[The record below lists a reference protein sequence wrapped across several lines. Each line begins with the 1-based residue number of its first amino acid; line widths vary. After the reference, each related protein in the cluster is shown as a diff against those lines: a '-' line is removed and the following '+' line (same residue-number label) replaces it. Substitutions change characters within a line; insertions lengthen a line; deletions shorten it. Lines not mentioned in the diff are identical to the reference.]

1 MAGFLGAT
9 LTNSSVDGAL
19 GYATTEIGPRWR
31 QRRPVAIN
39 RKQTLLVKLAI
50 AAVAS
55 PILTGIL
62 LLVAAAALGMHAP
75 HVGYLWLLLT
85 LAAMMI
91 AAGTLAL
98 FAAFGAIGQALAL
111 ILFVYLSLASSGG
124 TVPSEALPG
133 FFRVVGRRRAAAPV
147 ARRHPRDPLLRR
159 ARRRRLDAG
168 GDRDRG
174 RARVLARGRSD
185 RDRPGMTDKRLYRLA
200 PDLLAY
206 VEQAVDRRPRPVPE
220 GADADATLS
229 SWQADP

>member
-1 MAGFLGAT
+1 M
-9 LTNSSVDGAL
+9 
-19 GYATTEIGPRWR
+19 
-31 QRRPVAIN
+31 
-39 RKQTLLVKLAI
+39 AI

-75 HVGYLWLLLT
+75 HVGYLWLLLI

-133 FFRVVGRRRAAAPV
+133 FFRVRRDTSSRCASCSAAPARSSTSARAATPA
-147 ARRHPRDPLLRR
+147 
-159 ARRRRLDAG
+159 
-168 GDRDRG
+168 
-174 RARVLARGRSD
+174 
-185 RDRPGMTDKRLYRLA
+185 
-200 PDLLAY
+200 
-206 VEQAVDRRPRPVPE
+206 
-220 GADADATLS
+220 
-229 SWQADP
+229 